1 MFHRIATRPNVAM
14 RHLQGT
20 GMARAADK
28 LVDELQAPVALRR
41 FGSGWYSGFFGLL
54 FAISGF
60 AMVLVLRYPG
70 WLGSPELAMVRDS
83 STFRPAVHAVILA
96 AYALAVISLLLRTKK
111 ALGFSALIVA
121 LAAALLGGS
130 NATAR
135 DVDSWGIFFGLDFFI
150 LNMLL
155 AGFMFAPLERIL
167 PHREDQRLF
176 RIDWKEDLFY
186 FLVSSM
192 MVQVV
197 TFLTFAPSNLIL
209 SQTGNL
215 AAIRAAIGGQP
226 LILQVVEIM
235 ILTDF
240 AQYWFHRVFHRVPFL
255 WGFHAVHHSTRA
267 MDWLAGARMHFIE
280 IVLLRGLTAVP
291 MLTFGFSPVA
301 LQIYIGIVYIYSS
314 LLHANVKG
322 DFDRIGRWI
331 ATPRFHHWHH
341 ALEAEGVDKNFAI
354 HFPLLDRLFGTF
366 HLPPGRWPE
375 GYGVPEQ
382 VPQGYV
388 RQFLYPFRRKA

>member
-1 MFHRIATRPNVAM
+1 
-14 RHLQGT
+14 
-20 GMARAADK
+20 MASAKDS

-41 FGSGWYSGFFGLL
+41 FGSGWYAGFFGLL
-54 FAISGF
+54 LAVTGF
-60 AMVLVLRYPG
+60 AFVLALRYPD
-70 WLGSPELAMVRDS
+70 WLGSPELGRIRDAPV
-83 STFRPAVHAVILA
+83 FRPIVHIVILA
-96 AYALAVISLLLRTKK
+96 AYGLAIISLLLRRKK
-111 ALGFSALIVA
+111 VLGFTALGIALG
-121 LAAALLGGS
+121 AALLGGS

-135 DVDSWGIFFGLDFFI
+135 DVQSWGIFFGLDFFI

-155 AGFMFAPLERIL
+155 AGLMFAPLERIV
-167 PHREDQRLF
+167 PRRPDQRLF
-176 RIDWKEDLFY
+176 RIDWREDLFY

-192 MVQVV
+192 LVQIV
-197 TFLTFAPSNLIL
+197 TFLTFAPSTFIL

-235 ILTDF
+235 ILTDI
-240 AQYWFHRVFHRVPFL
+240 AQYGFHRVFHRVPFL

-267 MDWLAGARMHFIE
+267 MDWLAGARMHLFE
-280 IVLLRGLTAVP
+280 IVLLRGVTAVP
-291 MLTFGFSPVA
+291 MLTFGFTPTA
-301 LQIYIGIVYIYSS
+301 LQIYIGIVYVYSS

-322 DFDRIGRWI
+322 DFDRVGRWI

-375 GYGVPEQ
+375 GYGVPEN
-382 VPQGYV
+382 VPQGYL

>member
-1 MFHRIATRPNVAM
+1 
-14 RHLQGT
+14 
-20 GMARAADK
+20 MASPTDD

-83 STFRPAVHAVILA
+83 SIFRPAVHAVILA

-111 ALGFSALIVA
+111 ALGFSALIAA

-130 NATAR
+130 NAAAR

-176 RIDWKEDLFY
+176 RVDWKEDLFY

-388 RQFLYPFRRKA
+388 RQFLYPFRRRA